1 MKAKLSILLRV
12 LVSVGFLTFIA
23 WNMRGQFPQIV
34 STLKSTNVLI
44 FVTAVL
50 IFMSVNISLMAL
62 RLYLLF
68 SGEGLKVDF
77 WKAFQLTYVGF
88 FFNNFMPTAVGGDII
103 KAYYVQRQT
112 GQPQKAFIAVFMD
125 RFIGLFSFVGIA
137 VIALVLAWDKIDP
150 LIGKIII
157 GLAIL
162 SAVGFF
168 FTLNAK
174 VAEFLMKI
182 FSKIKLW
189 NLGKH
194 ISKIYMA
201 IHDYKNKK
209 AVMLGVVLVSIA
221 AQCIYFTVIY
231 LMTKSLSLS
240 VPLVMIFLI
249 MPIVCVVSLLPSL
262 GGLGLR
268 EGAIVLL
275 FSPIV
280 GKDAAFSIS
289 ILLLAMLFTLSIVGA
304 IIHMSAVQFKIKKTD
319 IEKVEKYQI

>member
-12 LVSVGFLTFIA
+12 LVSVGLLTFIA
-23 WNMRGQFPQIV
+23 WNMRGQFPQIA
-34 STLKSTNVLI
+34 STLKSTNILI
-44 FVTAVL
+44 FAGAVM
-50 IFMSVNISLMAL
+50 IFMSINISLMSL

-77 WKAFQLTYVGF
+77 WKAFQLSYIGF
-88 FFNNFMPTAVGGDII
+88 FFNNFMPTAVGGDIV
-103 KAYYVQRQT
+103 KAYYVQKQT
-112 GQPQKAFIAVFMD
+112 GEPKKAFIAVFMD

-137 VIALVLAWDKIDP
+137 AIALMFAWDRIDP
-150 LIGKIII
+150 IIGKVIIV
-157 GLAIL
+157 LAIL
-162 SAVGFF
+162 SIVGFF
-168 FTLNAK
+168 FTLNSK

-209 AVMLGVVLVSIA
+209 TVILGVVLVSIV
-221 AQCIYFTVIY
+221 AQCIYFIVIY
-231 LMTKSLSLS
+231 LITKSLSLN
-240 VPLVMIFLI
+240 VPFVMIFLI

-268 EGAIVLL
+268 EGAIVVL

-289 ILLLAMLFTLSIVGA
+289 ILLLAMLLTLSIIGA
-304 IIHMSAVQFKIKKTD
+304 IIYMSAAQFKIRKTD
-319 IEKVEKYQI
+319 IEKVEEYRV

>member
-137 VIALVLAWDKIDP
+137 VIALMFARDKIDP

-157 GLAIL
+157 VLAI
-162 SAVGFF
+162 SSVIGFF

-268 EGAIVLL
+268 EGAIVVL

-289 ILLLAMLFTLSIVGA
+289 ILLLAMLFTLSIIGA
-304 IIHMSAVQFKIKKTD
+304 IIYMSAAQFKIKKTD

>member
-112 GQPQKAFIAVFMD
+112 GQSQKAFIAVFMD

-209 AVMLGVVLVSIA
+209 TVILGVVLVSIA

-268 EGAIVLL
+268 EGAIVVL

-289 ILLLAMLFTLSIVGA
+289 ILLLAMLFTLSIIGA
-304 IIHMSAVQFKIKKTD
+304 IIYMSAAQFKIKKTD